1 MTDSITTV
9 RSDKKAMPILST
21 LVYCLENNQVL
32 LMRRKK
38 EPNLGLWV
46 APGGKVEAGE
56 SPYDCAARE
65 LQEETGLKANKLRFR
80 GLITEVSPQPDWQW
94 MLFLYV
100 TNDFS
105 GNLIGDHREGEFSWW
120 PVEETDNLSIPQ
132 SDRIF
137 YPKVIDFS
145 QPFYQAKYLYDA
157 KLDLVKVI
165 EQ

>member
-21 LVYCLENNQVL
+21 LIYCIDGGQVL
-32 LMRRKK
+32 LMRRNK

-56 SPYDCAARE
+56 SPYDCALRE
-65 LQEETGLKANKLRFR
+65 LQEETGLKALNLRFR
-80 GLITEVSPQPDWQW
+80 GLVTEVSPQPDWQW

-100 TNDFS
+100 TTDFS
-105 GNLIGDHREGEFSWW
+105 GDLVGDQREGEFRWW
-120 PVEETDNLSIPQ
+120 SLGETESLSLPQ
-132 SDRIF
+132 SDRVF
-137 YPKVIDFS
+137 FPKVIDFS
-145 QPFYQAKYLYDA
+145 QPFYQAKYVYND
-157 KLDLVKVI
+157 KLDLVEVI